1 MAKYNWSFL
10 KMSHSDPLVLS
21 YGRDDYLRSSPEK
34 CLKSVLSGESL
45 KAMVSLV
52 SYIEN
57 MDRLKMIDG
66 PLISFRN
73 QSVSTLLISRD
84 LYLSNDIEIA
94 VSGDTRTTEFYM
106 ERVLEAMGVR
116 FNVKRSTGIEASD
129 LLDESPY
136 ALVIGDEALKVYRS
150 RYRILLD
157 IGYEFSRIF
166 QMIPVYAVSTALPD
180 SSVNSEDFFMKTDQ
194 FRSKC
199 TDNLSNRIGI
209 SRMIV
214 SRYYTNLSY
223 LPSKSTKATIDFVSS
238 FFRQ

>member
-166 QMIPVYAVSTALPD
+166 QMIPVYAVSTALSD
-180 SSVNSEDFFMKTDQ
+180 STVNSEDFFLKTDQ

-199 TDNLSNRIGI
+199 TYDLSDRLGI
-209 SRMIV
+209 SGMIV
-214 SRYYTNLSY
+214 SRYYSNLSY
-223 LPSKSTKATIDFVSS
+223 LPSKSTKATIDFVLS

>member
-21 YGRDDYLRSSPEK
+21 YGRDDYVRSSPDK
-34 CLKSVLSGESL
+34 CLKSVLSGESIQS
-45 KAMVSLV
+45 MVSLV

-57 MDRLKMIDG
+57 RDRIRMIDG

-73 QSVSTLLISRD
+73 QSVSTLLISKDR
-84 LYLSNDIEIA
+84 YLSNNIEIA

-106 ERVLEAMGVR
+106 ERVFEAMR
-116 FNVKRSTGIEASD
+116 IKFNVNRSNRIEAAD
-129 LLDESPY
+129 LLNESPY
-136 ALVIGDEALKVYRS
+136 ALVIGDEALKVYGS

-166 QMIPVYAVSTALPD
+166 QMIPVYAVSTALAD
-180 SSVNSEDFFMKTDQ
+180 SSVNVEDFFLNTNQ
-194 FRSKC
+194 FRPKC
-199 TDNLSNRIGI
+199 TDDLSSRLGI

-214 SRYYTNLSY
+214 SRYYSNLSY
-223 LPSKSTKATIDFVSS
+223 LPSLSAKATIDYVSS
-238 FFRQ
+238 FYKP

>member
-57 MDRLKMIDG
+57 VDRLKMIDG

-73 QSVSTLLISRD
+73 QSVSTLLISKDR
-84 LYLSNDIEIA
+84 YLSNDLEIA
-94 VSGDTRTTEFYM
+94 ISGDTRTTEFYM

-166 QMIPVYAVSTALPD
+166 QMIPVYAVSTALSD
-180 SSVNSEDFFMKTDQ
+180 STVNSEDFFMKTDQ

-223 LPSKSTKATIDFVSS
+223 LPSKSTKSTIDFVSS

>member
-21 YGRDDYLRSSPEK
+21 YGRDGYLRSSPEK
-34 CLKSVLSGESL
+34 CLKSVISGESL

-84 LYLSNDIEIA
+84 RYLSNDIEIA

-106 ERVLEAMGVR
+106 ERVLEAMR
-116 FNVKRSTGIEASD
+116 IKFNVKRSTGIEASD
-129 LLDESPY
+129 LLEESPY
-136 ALVIGDEALKVYRS
+136 ALVIGDEALKVYGS

-166 QMIPVYAVSTALPD
+166 QMIPVYAVSTALSD
-180 SSVNSEDFFMKTDQ
+180 STVNSEDFFLKTDQ

-199 TDNLSNRIGI
+199 TYDLSDRLGI
-209 SRMIV
+209 SGMIV
-214 SRYYTNLSY
+214 SRYYSNLSY
-223 LPSKSTKATIDFVSS
+223 LPSKSTKATIDFVLS

>member
-21 YGRDDYLRSSPEK
+21 YGRDDYVRSSPDK

-45 KAMVSLV
+45 QSMVSLI

-57 MDRLKMIDG
+57 RDRIRMIDG

-84 LYLSNDIEIA
+84 RYLSNDIEIA
-94 VSGDTRTTEFYM
+94 ISGDTRTTEFYM
-106 ERVLEAMGVR
+106 ERVLEAMR
-116 FNVKRSTGIEASD
+116 IKFNVRRSSKLEASD

-136 ALVIGDEALKVYRS
+136 ALVIGDEALEVYGS

-166 QMIPVYAVSTALPD
+166 QMIPVYAVSTALAD
-180 SSVNSEDFFMKTDQ
+180 SSVNAEDFFLKTDQ
-194 FRSKC
+194 FKPKC
-199 TDNLSNRIGI
+199 TDDLSDRLGI

-214 SRYYTNLSY
+214 SRYYSNLSY
-223 LPSKSTKATIDFVSS
+223 LPSLSTKATIDYVSS
-238 FFRQ
+238 FYKP

>member
-84 LYLSNDIEIA
+84 RYLSNDIEIA

>member
-57 MDRLKMIDG
+57 VDRLKMIDG

-73 QSVSTLLISRD
+73 QSVSTLLISKDR
-84 LYLSNDIEIA
+84 YLSNDLEIA
-94 VSGDTRTTEFYM
+94 ISGDTRTTEFYM

-223 LPSKSTKATIDFVSS
+223 LPSKSTKSTIDFVSS

>member
-1 MAKYNWSFL
+1 M
-10 KMSHSDPLVLS
+10 
-21 YGRDDYLRSSPEK
+21 PEK

-73 QSVSTLLISRD
+73 QSISTLLISRD
-84 LYLSNDIEIA
+84 RYLSNDIEIA
-94 VSGDTRTTEFYM
+94 VSRDTRTTEFYM
-106 ERVLEAMGVR
+106 ERVLEAMGVK

-180 SSVNSEDFFMKTDQ
+180 WTVNSEDFFMKTDQ
-194 FRSKC
+194 FRFKC

-223 LPSKSTKATIDFVSS
+223 LPSKSTKSTIDFVSS

>member
-21 YGRDDYLRSSPEK
+21 YGREDYLRSSPEK

-57 MDRLKMIDG
+57 VDRLKMIDG

-73 QSVSTLLISRD
+73 QSVSTLLISKDR
-84 LYLSNDIEIA
+84 YLSNDLEIA
-94 VSGDTRTTEFYM
+94 ISGDTRTTEFYM

-166 QMIPVYAVSTALPD
+166 QMIPVYAVSTALSD
-180 SSVNSEDFFMKTDQ
+180 STVNSEDFFLKTDQ

-199 TDNLSNRIGI
+199 TYDLSDRLGI
-209 SRMIV
+209 SGMIV
-214 SRYYTNLSY
+214 SRYYSNLSY
-223 LPSKSTKATIDFVSS
+223 LPSKSTKATIDFVLS